1 MHASRVGR
9 PHSPLSGLY
18 PQGILHQY
26 PKSAATRSRR
36 EAERPAACACPLL
49 GNSGTAPRP
58 PVKPRSIADMHAWN
72 RLLRWSWRPLRLSV
86 HPGVLPLGTGQCPN
100 HHRERAG
107 GLGLTRQRGHE
118 SQGCLRAENRRRH
131 RVSPLSVRP
140 EGRRSRLWGAP
151 SPLAP
156 APGALGH
163 LGCETTALR
172 LPLPPARS
180 PRPWPEAAR
189 DRRRRVVGESGR
201 PAAHILPCFNHTSSP
216 MFTLIAPATGSGC
229 CCPIPGSCAPSG
241 PTPPGRCR
249 ASHCTAP
256 TPIFSSPCPTT
267 PPSPSCGSTIRAGPG
282 RRLTSTC

>member
-131 RVSPLSVRP
+131 RVSPLSVRT
-140 EGRRSRLWGAP
+140 EGRRSRLWRTAP
-151 SPLAP
+151 LLAP
-156 APGALGH
+156 AAGAAGH
-163 LGCETTALR
+163 LGCETTA
-172 LPLPPARS
+172 PVPHPHPPRRAR
-180 PRPWPEAAR
+180 R
-189 DRRRRVVGESGR
+189 
-201 PAAHILPCFNHTSSP
+201 
-216 MFTLIAPATGSGC
+216 
-229 CCPIPGSCAPSG
+229 IPGSRLLL
-241 PTPPGRCR
+241 T
-249 ASHCTAP
+249 AS
-256 TPIFSSPCPTT
+256 
-267 PPSPSCGSTIRAGPG
+267 AGWPAKQG
-282 RRLTSTC
+282 DRRHAYCHILITQVHLCSH